1 MDYAGP
7 LEHRPLHIMFQS
19 FQSLGPRQ
27 FGQNPHADLTRG
39 ISCRTKAFVYPFL
52 PHSFLILAT
61 MASSRRVQFNGD
73 DVAYIRFLEDRVL
86 ELEGILQS
94 PSHQRGHARN
104 SQSITNRANSR
115 DTAGP
120 SSNEVGDR
128 STKLQFIEFV
138 PPRERASKA
147 PNDTQKRRQSGL
159 DILLEKVP
167 SLSKWTS
174 NKYNLSHR
182 NLNVLKG
189 LVANEKPP
197 NDSKNPSQPI
207 DIIPIL
213 LRFSNLTLNVG
224 PEKGFLAKLA
234 RFREFIFMS
243 LCAVALKLE
252 LVDDAAS
259 VYGVMQSF
267 IGFDA
272 REKHLLKLIRGVTWA
287 NQLISELSTTA
298 WAPGCSYVLFS
309 GW

>member
-1 MDYAGP
+1 MP
-7 LEHRPLHIMFQS
+7 
-19 FQSLGPRQ
+19 
-27 FGQNPHADLTRG
+27 
-39 ISCRTKAFVYPFL
+39 
-52 PHSFLILAT
+52 
-61 MASSRRVQFNGD
+61 SSRRVQFNGD

-94 PSHQRGHARN
+94 PSHQRGHPRN
-104 SQSITNRANSR
+104 SQSVTNRANSR
-115 DTAGP
+115 DIAGP

-128 STKLQFIEFV
+128 PTKLQFIEFV
-138 PPRERASKA
+138 PLRKRAPKS
-147 PNDTQKRRQSGL
+147 PNGTQIRRQSGL
-159 DILLEKVP
+159 DTLLGKIP

-174 NKYNLSHR
+174 NEYDLSHR

-189 LVANEKPP
+189 LVVNDKPRH
-197 NDSKNPSQPI
+197 DSTNTSQPI

-213 LRFSNLTLNVG
+213 LRFSNLTLNAG

-267 IGFDA
+267 IGSA
-272 REKHLLKLIRGVTWA
+272 AHEKHLLKLVRGVTWA

-298 WAPGCSYVLFS
+298 WASGCSYVLFL
-309 GW
+309 G